1 MPRGFK
7 IESEINLLKDEES
20 KNKINHNKKHKRH
33 SSINITNTSNI
44 DKPKKIKKSKSENI
58 NKENLP
64 VIVEKKS
71 SRLHKPKIKEDL
83 GYIDKDV
90 IMGKSNPLRVSISKQ
105 CENGLSKIKKIPL
118 SNFFYFSKTV
128 DAPSLSKIE
137 KNIKNYKYQST
148 YEFIMDLRRLWNYYF
163 QNYYNQPDILQKIT
177 EMSKSSEEILNEFE
191 SFSEDKGEMKEI
203 TKKIDSL
210 ERELK
215 DIKGS
220 NQINNNFN
228 YNVIKRIN
236 STEKAMSYDEK
247 AALRN
252 NIRLLNPEQKKGIVQ
267 ILNDNVDLTNKKYFE
282 LDIEKLGNKK
292 LRELDNYV
300 QGCLRKNRLNQ
311 NNNINN
317 NESINN
323 ELLNLQKLKTE
334 LNENKIPNEKDEK
347 EELKKE
353 EEILDDL
360 SSSEES
366 DSNSLSSII

>member
-33 SSINITNTSNI
+33 SSINITNTSNNE
-44 DKPKKIKKSKSENI
+44 KPKKIKKSKSENI

-148 YEFIMDLRRLWNYYF
+148 YEFMMDLRRLWNYYF
-163 QNYYNQPDILQKIT
+163 QT
-177 EMSKSSEEILNEFE
+177 FT
-191 SFSEDKGEMKEI
+191 F
-203 TKKIDSL
+203 T
-210 ERELK
+210 
-215 DIKGS
+215 
-220 NQINNNFN
+220 
-228 YNVIKRIN
+228 
-236 STEKAMSYDEK
+236 
-247 AALRN
+247 
-252 NIRLLNPEQKKGIVQ
+252 NI
-267 ILNDNVDLTNKKYFE
+267 Y
-282 LDIEKLGNKK
+282 
-292 LRELDNYV
+292 
-300 QGCLRKNRLNQ
+300 
-311 NNNINN
+311 
-317 NESINN
+317 
-323 ELLNLQKLKTE
+323 
-334 LNENKIPNEKDEK
+334 
-347 EELKKE
+347 
-353 EEILDDL
+353 
-360 SSSEES
+360 
-366 DSNSLSSII
+366 

>member
-1 MPRGFK
+1 MPRGLK
-7 IESEINLLKDEES
+7 LESEINLLKDEES

-33 SSINITNTSNI
+33 SSINITNTSNNE
-44 DKPKKIKKSKSENI
+44 KPKKIKKSKSENL

-163 QNYYNQPDILQKIT
+163 QNYNNQPEIFQKIT

-191 SFSEDKGEMKEI
+191 CFSEDKGEMKEI

-215 DIKGS
+215 DIKG
-220 NQINNNFN
+220 NNNNNNNFN
-228 YNVIKRIN
+228 YNIIKRI
-236 STEKAMSYDEK
+236 STGEKAMSYDEK
-247 AALRN
+247 ATLRN
-252 NIRLLNPEQKKGIVQ
+252 NIKLLNPEQKKGIVN
-267 ILNDNVDLTNKKYFE
+267 ILNDNSVDLSNKKYFE

-300 QGCLRKNRLNQ
+300 QGCIRKNRLSQSN
-311 NNNINN
+311 NN
-317 NESINN
+317 NEFS
-323 ELLNLQKLKTE
+323 EMQKLKTE
-334 LNENKIPNEKDEK
+334 LGGNKIIQNDKNEKPNE
-347 EELKKE
+347 KKE

-360 SSSEES
+360 SSSES
-366 DSNSLSSII
+366 DSNSLSSLI

>member
-1 MPRGFK
+1 MPRGYK
-7 IESEINLLKDEES
+7 IESEINLLKEEES
-20 KNKINHNKKHKRH
+20 KNKINNNKKHKRH

-44 DKPKKIKKSKSENI
+44 DKPKKIKKSKSENL

-163 QNYYNQPDILQKIT
+163 QNYYNQPDIFQKIS

-191 SFSEDKGEMKEI
+191 CFSEDKGEMKEI

-215 DIKGS
+215 DIKG
-220 NQINNNFN
+220 NNNNNNNFN
-228 YNVIKRIN
+228 YNIIKRI
-236 STEKAMSYDEK
+236 STGEKAMSYDEK
-247 AALRN
+247 ATLRN
-252 NIRLLNPEQKKGIVQ
+252 NIKLLNPEQKKGIVN
-267 ILNDNVDLTNKKYFE
+267 ILNDNSVDLSNKKYFE

-300 QGCLRKNRLNQ
+300 QGCIRKNRLSQ
-311 NNNINN
+311 NNNN
-317 NESINN
+317 NEFS
-323 ELLNLQKLKTE
+323 EMQKLKTE
-334 LNENKIPNEKDEK
+334 LGGNKIIQNDKNEKPNE
-347 EELKKE
+347 KKE

-360 SSSEES
+360 SSSES
-366 DSNSLSSII
+366 DSNSLSSLI

>member
-1 MPRGFK
+1 
-7 IESEINLLKDEES
+7 
-20 KNKINHNKKHKRH
+20 
-33 SSINITNTSNI
+33 
-44 DKPKKIKKSKSENI
+44 
-58 NKENLP
+58 
-64 VIVEKKS
+64 
-71 SRLHKPKIKEDL
+71 
-83 GYIDKDV
+83 
-90 IMGKSNPLRVSISKQ
+90 
-105 CENGLSKIKKIPL
+105 
-118 SNFFYFSKTV
+118 
-128 DAPSLSKIE
+128 
-137 KNIKNYKYQST
+137 
-148 YEFIMDLRRLWNYYF
+148 
-163 QNYYNQPDILQKIT
+163 
-177 EMSKSSEEILNEFE
+177 
-191 SFSEDKGEMKEI
+191 MKEI

-220 NQINNNFN
+220 NQSINNFN

-247 AALRN
+247 ATLRN

-300 QGCLRKNRLNQ
+300 QGCIRKNRLNQ
-311 NNNINN
+311 NNNN
-317 NESINN
+317 NENINH
-323 ELLNLQKLKTE
+323 EIINLQKLKTE
-334 LNENKIPNEKDEK
+334 LNENKNQNEKDEK

-360 SSSEES
+360 SSSES